1 MFNGFP
7 KGDRATIMLPE
18 RFFSDLLSKIDDLAE
33 LKVTLYAM
41 WALQQREG
49 PYRYLRLRDF
59 TDDPIFAEGMGSA
72 EAIRGGV
79 EKAVARGT
87 LIALQVALS
96 AGQET
101 LYFINTE
108 RGRNAAASLERGDW
122 LPGEHDRPVRLT
134 ERPNLFALYEQNIGP
149 LTPLLADALAE
160 AERSY
165 PYEWLLEAIR
175 AAVENNKRSWRYVA
189 AILKRWETDGKPER
203 TSASSPPAADD
214 GEVNPYLRSAY
225 FQRRSGEQE

>member
-7 KGDRATIMLPE
+7 KGDRATVALPE

-72 EAIRGGV
+72 ESIRGGV
-79 EKAVARGT
+79 QKSVARGT

-96 AGQET
+96 TGHET
-101 LYFINTE
+101 FYFINTE

-122 LPGEHDRPVRLT
+122 QPGEHDRPVRLT
-134 ERPNLFALYEQNIGP
+134 ERPNIFVLYEQNIGP
-149 LTPLLADALAE
+149 LTPLLAESLAD

-175 AAVENNKRSWRYVA
+175 AAVENNKRSWRYIE
-189 AILKRWETDGKPER
+189 AILKRWETDGKPESK
-203 TSASSPPAADD
+203 SAVKPPVSADGD
-214 GEVNPYLRSAY
+214 VNPYLRSAY
-225 FQRRSGEQE
+225 FQRKSGEE